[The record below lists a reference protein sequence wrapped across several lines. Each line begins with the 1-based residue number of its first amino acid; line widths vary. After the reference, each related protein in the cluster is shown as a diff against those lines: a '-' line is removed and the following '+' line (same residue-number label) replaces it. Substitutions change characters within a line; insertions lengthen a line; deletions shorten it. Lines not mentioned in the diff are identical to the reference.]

1 MQITHYGHAVVHIV
15 TETGT
20 RLIIDPF
27 INGNPFCQIKPEQL
41 AVDVILLTHAHSDH
55 FGDTLELAKQHDA
68 LVITVLELADYLE
81 NQGVRVHGMQPGGSH
96 PFDFGK
102 VTLTQAI
109 HGSSLWIDDKPFT
122 FGLATGIILEIENK
136 TLYHLG
142 DTALFS
148 DLSLYGKLY
157 DIDLAFI
164 PIGDNYTMGPEHAKL
179 AAQWLQAK
187 KVIPIHYNTFPLI
200 EQDPQ
205 AFVNSLDENQGFIPS
220 IGESFDLN
228 NH

>member
-1 MQITHYGHAVVHIV
+1 MQITHHGHSVVQIV
-15 TETGT
+15 TESGI

-27 INGNPFCQIKPEQL
+27 INDNPFCQLTPEQL
-41 AVDVILLTHAHSDH
+41 EIDVILITHAHSDH
-55 FGDTLELAKQHDA
+55 FGDTLELAKQNDA

-81 NQGVRVHGMQPGGSH
+81 NQGIRVHGMQPGGSH

-109 HGSSLWIDDKPFT
+109 HGSSLWIDEKPYT
-122 FGLATGIILEIENK
+122 FGLATGIILEIENQ

-187 KVIPIHYNTFPLI
+187 KVIPIHYDTFPLI
-200 EQDPQ
+200 EQDPK
-205 AFVNSLDENQGFIPS
+205 AFIDSLDKDQGFIPTF
-220 IGESFDLN
+220 GESFDLN
-228 NH
+228 DL